1 MSDENKKKFDFSKLK
16 ELGQMDLKDLKK
28 LKIGNS
34 KDSSKGV
41 MSKLNVKIEKPRN
54 VVSFDIGASAIKI
67 ASGKYHKGKLVINNC
82 TEIVTPEGTIADGK
96 ILNENQ
102 LSEMLKFSLKDI
114 KVKAA
119 DAIIT
124 TNSSLIIN
132 REIMIP
138 KVEDEELDTV
148 IRYEIQQYLP
158 INLNDYVIQ
167 FIILD
172 EVEAESGNK
181 YKVNVIAY
189 PDKISRDYYNLI
201 NSIGLNPY
209 ALDVT
214 YNSLNKIANYSELA
228 KENEECTVAFVDMG
242 GTTTNIIILK
252 NGKLDF
258 TRMMRVGGE
267 NINFALAEELGMAA
281 KSTEALKIE
290 KSDLDDIK
298 EDDFINIA
306 LKKVLG
312 NISLEIERIF
322 KFYLSK
328 SVGNKIDKIYLYGGT
343 SNIKGIEKYVEDKFN
358 IPVKKIDK
366 LNNVDFTSKELKEL
380 SMDRYLNAIGAIIRL

>member
-1 MSDENKKKFDFSKLK
+1 
-16 ELGQMDLKDLKK
+16 
-28 LKIGNS
+28 
-34 KDSSKGV
+34 
-41 MSKLNVKIEKPRN
+41 
-54 VVSFDIGASAIKI
+54 
-67 ASGKYHKGKLVINNC
+67 
-82 TEIVTPEGTIADGK
+82 
-96 ILNENQ
+96 
-102 LSEMLKFSLKDI
+102 
-114 KVKAA
+114 
-119 DAIIT
+119 
-124 TNSSLIIN
+124 
-132 REIMIP
+132 
-138 KVEDEELDTV
+138 
-148 IRYEIQQYLP
+148 
-158 INLNDYVIQ
+158 
-167 FIILD
+167 
-172 EVEAESGNK
+172 
-181 YKVNVIAY
+181 
-189 PDKISRDYYNLI
+189 
-201 NSIGLNPY
+201 
-209 ALDVT
+209 
-214 YNSLNKIANYSELA
+214 
-228 KENEECTVAFVDMG
+228 MG

-358 IPVKKIDK
+358 MPVKKIDK
-366 LNNVDFTSKELKEL
+366 LNNVDFTTKELKEL

>member
-41 MSKLNVKIEKPRN
+41 MSKLKVKIEKPRN
-54 VVSFDIGASAIKI
+54 VVSVDIGASAIKI

-343 SNIKGIEKYVEDKFN
+343 SNIKGIEKYVKDKFN
-358 IPVKKIDK
+358 MPVKKIDK

>member
-1 MSDENKKKFDFSKLK
+1 MSEENKKKFDFSKLK
-16 ELGQMDLKDLKK
+16 EIGQMDLKDLKK
-28 LKIGNS
+28 IKIGNS
-34 KDSSKGV
+34 KGNNKGI

-54 VVSFDIGASAIKI
+54 VVSFDIGATSIKI
-67 ASGKYHKGKLVINNC
+67 ASGKYHKDKLVINNC

-96 ILNENQ
+96 LLNENQ
-102 LSEMLKFSLKDI
+102 LAEMLKFSLKDI
-114 KVKAA
+114 KVKAG
-119 DAIIT
+119 DAIFT

-167 FIILD
+167 FIVLD
-172 EVEAESGNK
+172 EIESEGGNK
-181 YKVNVIAY
+181 YRVNVIAY

-209 ALDVT
+209 VLDVT

-228 KENEECTVAFVDMG
+228 KENEEGTIAFIDMG

-258 TRMMRVGGE
+258 TRMMRSGGG
-267 NINFALAEELGMAA
+267 NIDFALAEELGMSS

-290 KSDLDDIK
+290 KSNLDDIK

-306 LKKVLG
+306 LKRVLDD
-312 NISLEIERIF
+312 IALEAERIF

-343 SNIKGIEKYVEDKFN
+343 SNIQGIEKYIEDKFN
-358 IPVKKIDK
+358 MPAKKIDK
-366 LNNVDFTSKELKEL
+366 LNNVEFTSRELREI